1 MGLWDWDQQPGLDGE
16 ANGFSSLGSPLQQL
30 LLRAAM
36 RQQTDDDHDPSA
48 TQAAQQAP
56 AAGLVG
62 VVQQPYDRSDDQPR
76 ATQVQWWGPAVEA
89 LKPGFEFGMDTL
101 GARKGPQ
108 VPPDYPKGMNSGR
121 FTEAM
126 GWENAMK
133 AKPWAENLQKN
144 PAAADQ
150 LANNLLKKDVTKN
163 DIEQW
168 GNFYEEMFR
177 RYPNNEQFFW
187 RSQGLKLLKNRF
199 PSAAPTSTL
208 SICPPGWLCT

>member
-1 MGLWDWDQQPGLDGE
+1 
-16 ANGFSSLGSPLQQL
+16 
-30 LLRAAM
+30 
-36 RQQTDDDHDPSA
+36 
-48 TQAAQQAP
+48 
-56 AAGLVG
+56 
-62 VVQQPYDRSDDQPR
+62 
-76 ATQVQWWGPAVEA
+76 
-89 LKPGFEFGMDTL
+89 MDTL

-177 RYPNNEQFFW
+177 HYPNNEQFFGEV
-187 RSQGLKLLKNRF
+187 RD
-199 PSAAPTSTL
+199 
-208 SICPPGWLCT
+208 